1 MRLTNWSNYPKASGQ
16 CKKARS
22 DDEIRGILLQNQ
34 PLIVQGNHRSYG
46 DSAFCK
52 QVLDLKDRDY
62 ILQFDRDKGIL
73 HCQAAVLFSDLLT
86 TIIPKGWQLPV
97 LPGTQFI
104 TVGGAIASDVH
115 GKNHHHVG
123 TFSQFVISFNLML
136 ADGTI
141 INCSKHKN
149 IKYFHATCGG
159 MGLTGVILDAK
170 IQLVAIQSNSITQMT
185 IKCKNLSQIFSAF
198 EKNANSLYTV
208 AWLDSMARGKSMGK
222 GIVMLG
228 EPQTSGAL
236 TYDVKTKI
244 KLPFYLPA
252 FVMNR
257 WTAKLFNYL
266 YYIKSKENTQI
277 ISLQKFFFP
286 LDKIGGWNKLYGRN
300 GFLQFQCVLPM
311 ATSHQGM
318 AALLKQIGKSKQASF
333 LAVLK
338 PMGKANNNLLSFP
351 MAGYSLALDFKYSD
365 TVLNLLDELD
375 KIVIKYQ
382 GRIYLCKDAR
392 MSKNTFDQGYK
403 NADEFRKF
411 RQQMGLD
418 KQFSSLQSKRLGL

>member
-1 MRLTNWSNYPKASGQ
+1 MRLTNWGNYPKASGK
-16 CKKARS
+16 CESAHS
-22 DDEIRGILLQNQ
+22 DDEVRGVLLKNQ

-52 QVLDLKDRDY
+52 QVLNLKSRDY
-62 ILQFDRDKGIL
+62 LLQFDTDKGIL
-73 HCQAAVLFSDLLT
+73 HCQAGVLFSDLLAV
-86 TIIPKGWQLPV
+86 IVPKGWLLPV

-104 TVGGAIASDVH
+104 SVGGAIASDVH
-115 GKNHHHVG
+115 GKNHHHTG
-123 TFSQFVISFNLML
+123 TFCQFVISFSLML

-141 INCSKHKN
+141 INCSKRKN

-170 IQLVAIQSNSITQMT
+170 IQLVAIQSNSITQTT
-185 IKCKNLSQIFSAF
+185 IKCKNLSQIFSVF

-208 AWLDSMARGKSMGK
+208 AWLDSMTEGKSLGK

-236 TYDVKTKI
+236 TYDFKTKI

-252 FVMNR
+252 FIMNR
-257 WTAKLFNYL
+257 WTAKIFNYL
-266 YYIKSKENTQI
+266 YYAKSKENTQI

-286 LDKIGGWNKLYGRN
+286 LDNISGWNKLYGRN

-311 ATSHQGM
+311 ETSHQGI
-318 AALLKQIGKSKQASF
+318 AALLKQIGKSNQASF

-351 MAGYSLALDFKYSD
+351 MAGYSLALDFKYNN
-365 TVLNLLDELD
+365 TVLSLLDELD

-411 RQQMGLD
+411 RRQMGLD